1 MSLPRYYVKTESGTT
16 GPHSLDALRQM
27 ADLRAFTDE
36 ALVGQENGTEWTVL
50 RDLVELHAELFPPS
64 ARKFTL
70 KGKSI
75 EIINSKHN
83 SDAPITVEAILHA
96 NLARQQVSEPPLSL
110 EVKRR
115 NRRQRDYWLLM
126 IAGNL
131 FGATL
136 AVFLPHNPFVMVFL
150 LSFFVVFNLGLYW
163 VAFHVMA
170 RY

>member
-1 MSLPRYYVKTESGTT
+1 MSLPRYYIKTESGTT

-27 ADLRAFTDE
+27 AELRAFTEE
-36 ALVGQENGTEWTVL
+36 ALVAQENSTEWTLL
-50 RDLVELHAELFPPS
+50 RDLIELHAELFPPA

-70 KGKSI
+70 KEKSI
-75 EIINSKHN
+75 DVINIKN
-83 SDAPITVEAILHA
+83 NGDTPITVEAILHA
-96 NLARQQVSEPPLSL
+96 NLTRQQVSEPALSF
-110 EVKRR
+110 EVKRP
-115 NRRQRDYWLLM
+115 NRRHRDYWLLM